1 MVWMCEAGSSGN
13 NMMQE
18 VVKVAM
24 HSNAVILP
32 CYASASGAGGG
43 DGTKVLGKANL
54 SGLPCLPVLSGPER
68 SSLSV
73 MYGHP
78 VLVPHTSKPHASLL
92 ARHEEELLDE
102 FKAMETK
109 FTPLI

>member
-1 MVWMCEAGSSGN
+1 M
-13 NMMQE
+13 
-18 VVKVAM
+18 
-24 HSNAVILP
+24 
-32 CYASASGAGGG
+32 
-43 DGTKVLGKANL
+43 
-54 SGLPCLPVLSGPER
+54 LSGPER